1 MSASSKK
8 KLRKENAAELLTEKQ
23 RKEQAEAKKL
33 RNISIAFVCI
43 MLVVALAAAA
53 ILIVRGVNN
62 SGVIDRNTVAAVTG
76 DHELNSVQMNYY
88 FTDYVRSMYQQWKSA
103 YGDSTATYVK
113 MLFGLDLNQ
122 PLNKQEYEKG
132 VTWADHFLKEAYD
145 KAKSDYALYDKAMA
159 EGFKLSKEDQ
169 SALDS
174 SKQTLEIYAMYY
186 GYKNPSKYL
195 QANYGFGSD
204 LESYMEYSRV
214 VAIASGYYNQYK
226 DALTY
231 DDAAIREHEKDKY
244 NNYTSY
250 SYATY
255 YVGRTDYLVGGTKD
269 DKGNT
274 VYSDAEKEAAI
285 KEAER
290 VANELAQN
298 KTLEEL
304 DKAIT
309 ALPVNK
315 DKKDPAVTAK
325 NTKVLYTGITDCLQS
340 WLSDANRAENDIA
353 VIADEVT
360 TKDADG
366 KETKTLNGYYVV
378 VFQDKN
384 ENLRPLANVRHLL
397 VQFEGGTTGSD
408 GNKVYSDAE
417 KAKAKEEA
425 EKYLEMWKNGAATEE
440 SFIELVKKHSDD
452 GSAAEG
458 GLFEDIHEGSAYVDT
473 FKNWSIDPDRKAGD
487 TAVIISEYGYHV
499 MYYVGDGEMTYRDY
513 MISEEL
519 RADDV
524 KEWYD
529 ALCEAASITTL
540 ETKRLNT
547 DLIMGYLG

>member
-132 VTWADHFLKEAYD
+132 VTWADHFLKEAYN

-214 VAIASGYYNQYK
+214 VAIANGYYNQYK

-304 DKAIT
+304 DKAIA
-309 ALPVNK
+309 ALPINK
-315 DKKDPAVTAK
+315 DKKDPAATTK
-325 NTKVLYTGITDCLQS
+325 NSKILYPGITDCLQS

-360 TKDADG
+360 TKDAEG

-378 VFQDKN
+378 VFQGKN

-408 GNKVYSDAE
+408 GKKVYTDAE

-425 EKYLEMWKNGAATEE
+425 EKLLKEWEDGKATEE
-440 SFIELVKKHSDD
+440 SFGELANAKSDD
-452 GSAAEG
+452 NNGKVTNGGLYEDIRQGQMVKSFEDWCFAEG
-458 GLFEDIHEGSAYVDT
+458 
-473 FKNWSIDPDRKAGD
+473 RKAGD
-487 TAVIISEYGYHV
+487 TDIIETEYGYHV
-499 MYYVGDGEMTYRDY
+499 MYYSSTDEMTYRDT
-513 MISEEL
+513 MIEADL
-519 RADDV
+519 RAEDTE
-524 KEWYD
+524 KWHD
-529 ALCEAASITTL
+529 ALIEKTPSKIISL
-540 ETKRLNT
+540 SLMDMDYIIEK
-547 DLIMGYLG
+547 